1 MWTAP
6 SAGTGRVTF
15 RYAAVQ
21 ARMTYWGNQEAGV
34 VQGMCIC
41 SKRALTDNM
50 QLIIYNIIL
59 VHFTHPTVCAST
71 C

>member
-21 ARMTYWGNQEAGV
+21 VRAIHWANQEAGV

-41 SKRALTDNM
+41 SKCAL
-50 QLIIYNIIL
+50 
-59 VHFTHPTVCAST
+59 ASK
-71 C
+71 